1 MYFFIQNFYNIKC
14 LGYGMNES
22 FITLIPK
29 KRNPSS
35 IGDYK
40 SNSLVGGINKL
51 IAKLLAIRLRKV
63 VGSCLFG
70 VAVQKEI
77 MESWGSRIHYK
88 VTANLGVSVG
98 VAEKMNGIKLLSVA
112 KAPALFNWAHRF
124 CCDATV
130 KDVMPD
136 TENLAEFGK
145 MITAKVMDVAPPKWL
160 TE

>member
-1 MYFFIQNFYNIKC
+1 MWEAPVLCWIKFNVD
-14 LGYGMNES
+14 GA
-22 FITLIPK
+22 
-29 KRNPSS
+29 
-35 IGDYK
+35 
-40 SNSLVGGINKL
+40 LVG
-51 IAKLLAIRLRKV
+51 
-63 VGSCLFG
+63 
-70 VAVQKEI
+70 
-77 MESWGSRIHYK
+77 
-88 VTANLGVSVG
+88 NLGDTRIGG